1 MTGRI
6 LDSDPVVLNLYDC
19 ISHRSFNRDDFV
31 FIKRQKINGL
41 IIKFYDD
48 CVALR
53 DKRFYKKY
61 PRKGEQE
68 QQKEKDLVGYRCTMQ
83 EFF

>member
-6 LDSDPVVLNLYDC
+6 LDPDPVVFDLHSRLSQWSVDRYD
-19 ISHRSFNRDDFV
+19 SV

-48 CVALR
+48 CVAFW

-61 PRKGEQE
+61 SRKREQ
-68 QQKEKDLVGYRCTMQ
+68 
-83 EFF
+83 